1 MIKFSVFGF
10 EIAVTFGFLFIISLT
25 ALLNSPA
32 LAFLA
37 LASCVIHELG
47 HRLAAVILN
56 VKMSRITFWSGGIQ
70 MRRECRLISAGDEA
84 VILLCGPLFN
94 FIFAAGYAVCDMNSA
109 FGINLILGLFNLL
122 PFGSLDGGSIIRVVL
137 GGYGKLCGIV
147 LKLAAVLTG
156 VLLIIYFYSA
166 GTYNITAY
174 VTVLLLVTNEIF
186 SSEF

>member
-47 HRLAAVILN
+47 HCLAAVILN

-94 FIFAAGYAVCDMNSA
+94 FIFAAGYAVCGMNYA

>member
-47 HRLAAVILN
+47 HCLAAVILN

-70 MRRECRLISAGDEA
+70 MRRECRLS
-84 VILLCGPLFN
+84 
-94 FIFAAGYAVCDMNSA
+94 
-109 FGINLILGLFNLL
+109 LIH
-122 PFGSLDGGSIIRVVL
+122 I
-137 GGYGKLCGIV
+137 
-147 LKLAAVLTG
+147 
-156 VLLIIYFYSA
+156 
-166 GTYNITAY
+166 
-174 VTVLLLVTNEIF
+174 
-186 SSEF
+186 